1 MSAIRVVESTGSLG
15 TLQISD
21 GSGGFIS
28 GSLVAGTNV
37 TISNSSGSFTINS
50 AGGSGSS
57 VIGAAEDGDYTDGL
71 FTDFD
76 PSNTTVGTAVD
87 RFNEVLKALAPAPA
101 PQLDNINS
109 SETGITAFLSFGA
122 ANDQS
127 SETPS
132 YATVASSAGIAA
144 AVDVNGSYTVT
155 TSSSNIRLGVFDG
168 DTHISGTL
176 NSDISSNSQGN
187 GVQNFPDFSFG
198 DGDVGVLRLDVN
210 GTVVKE
216 IDFTID
222 SIGSGSSGLGTGS
235 HLDANGSGF
244 NFFSLASTGTFS
256 NGNAFNS
263 CHDTFGS

>member
-28 GSLVAGTNV
+28 RSLVAGTNV

-101 PQLDNINS
+101 PPADPPLPSPLPSLTLPRHPTARCSQL
-109 SETGITAFLSFGA
+109 G
-122 ANDQS
+122 
-127 SETPS
+127 PRP
-132 YATVASSAGIAA
+132 AA
-144 AVDVNGSYTVT
+144 AW
-155 TSSSNIRLGVFDG
+155 
-168 DTHISGTL
+168 
-176 NSDISSNSQGN
+176 
-187 GVQNFPDFSFG
+187 P
-198 DGDVGVLRLDVN
+198 VGPGR
-210 GTVVKE
+210 
-216 IDFTID
+216 
-222 SIGSGSSGLGTGS
+222 
-235 HLDANGSGF
+235 H
-244 NFFSLASTGTFS
+244 
-256 NGNAFNS
+256 
-263 CHDTFGS
+263 